1 MTDRYSRQI
10 RFRPIGQGGQD
21 QLAER
26 RVVIIGLGALGTA
39 GAEQLVRAGVGHV
52 TLVDRDYV
60 EWSNLQRQQ
69 LYTEQ
74 DAEERLPKV
83 IAAQRRLR
91 QVNATVTIQPVV
103 MDVTA
108 ETIEALIAG
117 MDLIIDGTDNFSIR
131 LLINDAAAR
140 QGIPWIYGAC
150 VASYGMTYT
159 VLPKETPCLH
169 CLLNHLPKQQDTCD
183 TRGIISPAVQLVASH
198 QVTEALKL
206 LTGAKPVLRQTL
218 LSFDLW
224 TNQQSQIDVTS
235 LKQTT
240 CPSCGDA
247 AVYPYLN
254 GTPLQFVTLCGRDT
268 VQVRGEGKRD
278 LVRLENEMVA
288 RGIKSQRNPYLLMFE
303 TEQNRIV
310 AFADGRILIHGEPD
324 VEQAKQVYETYFTK
338 AFTKK

>member
-10 RFRPIGQGGQD
+10 RFRPIGQDGQD

-39 GAEQLVRAGVGHV
+39 SAEQLVRAGVGRV
-52 TLVDRDYV
+52 TLIDRDYV

-69 LYTEQ
+69 LYTER
-74 DAEERLPKV
+74 DARERLPKAV
-83 IAAQRRLR
+83 AAKQRLCEVNSTVTIEAIVEDVTATNIDRLVAQADLIMDATDNFAIRMLINDVAAQRK
-91 QVNATVTIQPVV
+91 
-103 MDVTA
+103 
-108 ETIEALIAG
+108 
-117 MDLIIDGTDNFSIR
+117 
-131 LLINDAAAR
+131 
-140 QGIPWIYGAC
+140 IPWIYGAC

-159 VLPKETPCLH
+159 VLPQETPCLH

-198 QVTEALKL
+198 QVTETLKL
-206 LTGAKPVLRQTL
+206 LTGAKASLRRTL

-235 LKQTT
+235 LKQAA

-278 LVRLENEMVA
+278 LVRLENEIRA
-288 RGIKSQRNPYLLMFE
+288 RGMKSQRNPYLLMFE
-303 TEQNRIV
+303 TEQHRIV
-310 AFADGRILIHGEPD
+310 AFADGRILIHGEADP
-324 VEQAKQVYETYFTK
+324 EQAKQTYATYFK
-338 AFTKK
+338 

>member
-10 RFRPIGQGGQD
+10 RFRPIGQGGQE

-39 GAEQLVRAGVGHV
+39 SAEQLVRAGVGHL
-52 TLVDRDYV
+52 TLIDRDYV

-69 LYTEQ
+69 LYTER
-74 DAEERLPKV
+74 DARERLPKAV
-83 IAAQRRLR
+83 AAKQRLR
-91 QVNATVTIQPVV
+91 DINSTVTIEAIVE
-103 MDVTA
+103 DVTA
-108 ETIEALIAG
+108 TNIDRLVAQA
-117 MDLIIDGTDNFSIR
+117 DLIMDATDNFAIR
-131 LLINDAAAR
+131 MLINDVAAKR
-140 QGIPWIYGAC
+140 EIPWIYGAC

-169 CLLNHLPKQQDTCD
+169 CLLNHLPKQQETCD

-198 QVTEALKL
+198 QVTETLKL
-206 LTGAKPVLRQTL
+206 LTGAKAALRRTL

-235 LKQTT
+235 LKRSA

-268 VQVRGEGKRD
+268 VQVRGEGERD
-278 LVRLENEMVA
+278 LVRLENEMLA

-303 TEQNRIV
+303 TAQNRIV
-310 AFADGRILIHGEPD
+310 AFADGRILIHGEADP
-324 VEQAKQVYETYFTK
+324 EQAKRTYTTYFQ
-338 AFTKK
+338 